1 MDISDPAG
9 SILVGEQ
16 EKISLNKNN
25 RWGEKKNSPSGLDTI
40 FLKHGEN
47 SFKGPKITVNI
58 KGSNAFLV
66 FIGKMTEF
74 PSERSI

>member
-1 MDISDPAG
+1 MG
-9 SILVGEQ
+9 G
-16 EKISLNKNN
+16 
-25 RWGEKKNSPSGLDTI
+25 KKNSPSGLDTI